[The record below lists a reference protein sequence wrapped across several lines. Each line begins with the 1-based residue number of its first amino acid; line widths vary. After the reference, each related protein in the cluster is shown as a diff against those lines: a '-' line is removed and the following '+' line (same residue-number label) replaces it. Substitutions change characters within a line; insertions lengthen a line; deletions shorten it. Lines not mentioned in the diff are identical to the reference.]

1 MEGFM
6 VDLNWGRIALAV
18 VGSGIALS
26 MTDWFFFGIL
36 FHDKYLQFPEVWRSS
51 AKKAE
56 TKKIVWSTV
65 IATISCAFF
74 IVLCAGL
81 NLHSYSA
88 TLKLAMAVW
97 LIGSLPIVVTTHL
110 FIKLNWALAV
120 SHSMGYLLRLVLAAV
135 AYVLIV
141 H

>member
-1 MEGFM
+1 M
-6 VDLNWGRIALAV
+6 LLINLHWPLAILAA
-18 VGSGIALS
+18 GIASSL
-26 MTDWFFFGIL
+26 TDWFFFGVL
-36 FHDKYLQFPEVWRSS
+36 FHDKYLQTPELWRSGAS
-51 AKKAE
+51 GTE
-56 TKKIVWSTV
+56 TRQILWSTV
-65 IATISCAFF
+65 IATFSCALF

-81 NLHSYSA
+81 GLHSYSA
-88 TLKLAMAVW
+88 TLKLAVAAW

-120 SHSMGYLLRLVLAAV
+120 SHSLGYLVRLVLAAV